1 MRKKLKKIAMF
12 MNRSNDKGF
21 RRAYGMKMLV

>member
-21 RRAYGMKMLV
+21 RRVYRMKMLV